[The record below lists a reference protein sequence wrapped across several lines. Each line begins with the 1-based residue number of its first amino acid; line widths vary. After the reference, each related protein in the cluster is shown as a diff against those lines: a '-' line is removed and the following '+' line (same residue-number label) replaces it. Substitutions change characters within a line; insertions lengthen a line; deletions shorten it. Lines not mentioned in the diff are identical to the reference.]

1 MDLRVEE
8 GQHFYLLQQ
17 KTQPFSREHSTNLT
31 NLKLLVPLKVQIM
44 GLMKQRFYFDTS
56 VFGGVFDKEFD
67 ETTLQLFERVKL
79 GEIICVYSDLT
90 ESELLDSPERVR
102 NYFKDLPIANLE
114 RVIVNDE
121 ILTLASKYISE
132 KVVGKTSLDDC
143 IHIASATINKVDIL
157 VSWNFKHIVNVYR
170 IRGYNSINIRSNY
183 LSLEIRSPKEIIAYE
198 D

>member
-1 MDLRVEE
+1 
-8 GQHFYLLQQ
+8 
-17 KTQPFSREHSTNLT
+17 
-31 NLKLLVPLKVQIM
+31 
-44 GLMKQRFYFDTS
+44 MKQRFYFDTS

-67 ETTLQLFERVKL
+67 EATLQLFERVKL

-90 ESELLDSPERVR
+90 ESELLDSPERVK
-102 NYFKDLPIANLE
+102 NYFKDLPNANLE

-143 IHIASATINKVDIL
+143 VHIATATINKVDIL

-183 LSLEIRSPKEIIAYE
+183 QSLEIRSPKEIIEYE